1 MFVKGIH
8 GKMSS
13 YAEWFPLTMALG
25 DVVDQ
30 FHDEDGLPNTSTSE
44 EANLSTL
51 LIGSEKVDNLWGE
64 AG

>member
-1 MFVKGIH
+1 ML
-8 GKMSS
+8 SD
-13 YAEWFPLTMALG
+13 PLTMALG

-44 EANLSTL
+44 EADLSTL